1 MYNNGMVASTFIAQ
15 LPCELKNWS
24 KNSGFFFSIFVSCSF
39 CILHIFEMSK
49 PQNVFLFRRSYRR
62 QLKMIP
68 SMRRSIPEQ
77 FFFREGVHAS
87 ISYVIQEKQRVFGQN
102 QAFLVSLAVSFEVER
117 RMIAQND
124 PLDEAVHPR
133 TKFSFGRGSTRQFF
147 TLSRKNSG
155 FSAKIKLF
163 W

>member
-1 MYNNGMVASTFIAQ
+1 MDRLIEWIILSYHTP
-15 LPCELKNWS
+15 LYL
-24 KNSGFFFSIFVSCSF
+24 KNSGRNLQVS
-39 CILHIFEMSK
+39 K
-49 PQNVFLFRRSYRR
+49 TAPPPPVPAA
-62 QLKMIP
+62 P
-68 SMRRSIPEQ
+68 SAFYKSGHTDQTKNGHFHRKS
-77 FFFREGVHAS
+77 S
-87 ISYVIQEKQRVFGQN
+87 
-102 QAFLVSLAVSFEVER
+102 FLVSLAVSFEVEK

-133 TKFSFGRGSTRQFF
+133 TKFFFGRGSTREFL